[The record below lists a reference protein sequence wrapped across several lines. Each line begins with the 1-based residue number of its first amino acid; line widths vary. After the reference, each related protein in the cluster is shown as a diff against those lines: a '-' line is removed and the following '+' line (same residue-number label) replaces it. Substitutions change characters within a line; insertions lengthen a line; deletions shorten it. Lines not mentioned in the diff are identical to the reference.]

1 VGVQSL
7 RGESVQSADNGSAT
21 TLNAP
26 VPAALELDCTLADDN
41 DQNTEE
47 GIASSTE
54 LTNGRY
60 RTMRARASPIAAL
73 GQMSACIVH
82 EINQPVTALL
92 TNTEAA
98 LRFLDRPNP
107 DLEESQHALIR
118 VLQLGNRIAEIVR
131 RTHALLQRVTPQKD
145 DFEINQAIREIIS
158 LSQED
163 QIKNDVSVHTRLA
176 QGLPLVRADQIQV
189 QQVIL
194 NLITNAVEAMSGLYE
209 GTRELCITTG
219 QTSNGD
225 VLVTVQDSGPGMDP
239 QSSDHL
245 FDAFYSTKPRGL
257 GIGLSICR
265 AIIEAH
271 GGRLWASL
279 SEPHGA
285 IFQFTLPQIC
295 SDRMPRALQRRSK
308 ITEEECAASESA
320 ELRSPR
326 RCHVLQRTSSA
337 SDQCTQCVRDRAS
350 SSSV

>member
-1 VGVQSL
+1 M
-7 RGESVQSADNGSAT
+7 R
-21 TLNAP
+21 P
-26 VPAALELDCTLADDN
+26 
-41 DQNTEE
+41 QNTQWRCRM
-47 GIASSTE
+47 TQ
-54 LTNGRY
+54 
-60 RTMRARASPIAAL
+60 ARAGLIVAL
-73 GQMSACIVH
+73 GHMSACIVH

-118 VLQLGNRIAEIVR
+118 ALQLANRIVEIVR
-131 RTHALLQRVTPQKD
+131 RTRDLLQRVSPQKD
-145 DFEINQAIREIIS
+145 DFDVNEAILEIIS

-163 QIKNDVSVHTRLA
+163 QVKHDVSVHTRFA
-176 QGLPLVRADQIQV
+176 QGLPLVRADRIQL

-194 NLITNAVEAMSGLYE
+194 NLITNAVEAMSGHYE
-209 GTRELCITTG
+209 GTRELCISTDQTT
-219 QTSNGD
+219 SGD
-225 VLVTVQDSGPGMDP
+225 VLVTVQDSGPGLDA

-285 IFQFTLPQIC
+285 RFEFTLPPIR
-295 SDRMPRALQRRSK
+295 SDRMPRALQRC
-308 ITEEECAASESA
+308 ENGQ
-320 ELRSPR
+320 L
-326 RCHVLQRTSSA
+326 V
-337 SDQCTQCVRDRAS
+337 
-350 SSSV
+350 